1 MYDVQDRISGGPATK
16 FIYYIIKNKHPIDQ
30 TELVNITLLPR
41 RTVQNAIDELI
52 EQGTISGKPS
62 SEDARKKVYYPI

>member
-30 TELVNITLLPR
+30 TELINITLLPR

-52 EQGTISGKPS
+52 EQQVIAEKLG
-62 SEDARKKVYYPI
+62 SEDARKRIYYPV